1 MSEATPVEQQK
12 TQDESA
18 VIPPKPPRTPE
29 EEAADLLKKAEKR
42 KKHRLTLIA
51 ITLSVFLSWVGGMV
65 FVRFDSILASDLGA
79 THSRVKLAL
88 ASYSVALIMIAV
100 AGGRG
105 VGGAV
110 AHSST

>member
-29 EEAADLLKKAEKR
+29 EEAEKKKQKGEKR

-51 ITLSVFLSWVGGMV
+51 ITLSVFLSWLGSMV

-100 AGGRG
+100 AGGGG
-105 VGGAV
+105 VG
-110 AHSST
+110 SSCPLTH